1 MNALMGLS
9 SVALRKAADIKEQ
22 IERLERELNGLL
34 GTSGPAETTGGV
46 TRLGRATQGS
56 RLTSGLTIKS
66 AILRALEAGVSD
78 VSTITSRVLALK
90 GKASQAAIYQGLFSL
105 KKDGKI
111 SNPARGQY
119 TSRN

>member
-1 MNALMGLS
+1 MGLS